1 MSSRKNR
8 KQEELNSQQQ
18 VNRRIRVGFTMV
30 NPKGIPVPAAKPS
43 SIIQLSPIVQ
53 PIAMTPY
60 STQQQPLATASDID
74 EDF

>member
-8 KQEELNSQQQ
+8 KQEELNSQLTSK
-18 VNRRIRVGFTMV
+18 RIRLGFTMV

-74 EDF
+74 DDF